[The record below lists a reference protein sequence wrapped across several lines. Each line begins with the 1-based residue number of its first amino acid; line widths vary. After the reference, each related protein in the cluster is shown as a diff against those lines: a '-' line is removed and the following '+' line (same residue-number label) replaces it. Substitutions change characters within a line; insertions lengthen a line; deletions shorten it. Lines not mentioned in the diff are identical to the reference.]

1 MPLWNRHEYKW
12 VQKFASRK
20 ARLWADLNLA
30 SKFQGHVNLVP
41 RGRDPFGQ
49 RRGSGP
55 LARWDFESANR
66 GLPVT
71 LRRIKS
77 KTQDGGEK
85 WSRYVSGRRKI
96 WIRKSWKSKY
106 YTQTET
112 RRDPQ
117 NNRFEA
123 KRCFSRSPN
132 WLRKIVN
139 ISNNATL
146 DRLYGFWPETNPKE
160 VYCLGGVTAQCLDKG
175 SGNEVKAEWSE
186 SV

>member
-1 MPLWNRHEYKW
+1 MVSDGDRDLWPDGILSP
-12 VQKFASRK
+12 QIADF
-20 ARLWADLNLA
+20 RLHCAE
-30 SKFQGHVNLVP
+30 SKVKP
-41 RGRDPFGQ
+41 KM
-49 RRGSGP
+49 
-55 LARWDFESANR
+55 A
-66 GLPVT
+66 
-71 LRRIKS
+71 
-77 KTQDGGEK
+77 EK
-85 WSRYVSGRRKI
+85 WSRYISGRREI

-112 RRDPQ
+112 RRDPE
-117 NNRFEA
+117 NNRFDV
-123 KRCFSRSPN
+123 N

-146 DRLYGFWPETNPKE
+146 DGLYGFWLETKPKE